1 MSGVFERLDPRA
13 RLLGVVGAII
23 AISSTAPAWLAP
35 FPWYAGLVVALVL
48 LSNASWL
55 YLIWRMLAASPFVL
69 LASALLA
76 FQGGF
81 ARDAVTANAPAA
93 LAVCG
98 KGFLAVLLL
107 AMLTAATPLAD
118 LLWALRK
125 LGVPRTLSLILGMM
139 YRYTGLFSE
148 EYARMERARDCRTVR
163 PLGWNRFAIHGH
175 QFGSLM
181 LRSWDR
187 ADRVHSAMLARG
199 FKGDWPT
206 QDHFHFGWKD
216 GVFVTITLGAF
227 AAVRALV

>member
-13 RLLGVVGAII
+13 RLLSVTGGIVAV
-23 AISSTAPAWLAP
+23 SSTAPAWLAP
-35 FPWYAGLVVALVL
+35 FPWYAALVFALAL
-48 LSNASWL
+48 LSKASWL

-69 LASALLA
+69 LASALLV

-81 ARDAVTANAPAA
+81 TRDAVAANAPAA

-107 AMLTAATPLAD
+107 ALLTSTTPLAD
-118 LLWALRK
+118 LLWALRT
-125 LGVPRTLSLILGMM
+125 LGVPRSLGLILGMM

-148 EYARMERARDCRTVR
+148 EYARMERARACRSVR
-163 PLGWNRFAIHGH
+163 PLGWNRFAIYGH

-199 FKGDWPT
+199 FNGEWPT
-206 QDHFHFGWKD
+206 QDRYQFGFAD
-216 GVFVTITLGAF
+216 GAF
-227 AAVRALV
+227 VLLAVAAFVAVRALV